1 MFLEKRLFQTV
12 LTEHLPVK
20 LNKTVQDISGL
31 PWKVV

>member
-1 MFLEKRLFQTV
+1 MSQEKRSFHTV

-20 LNKTVQDISGL
+20 LNETVQDISGL